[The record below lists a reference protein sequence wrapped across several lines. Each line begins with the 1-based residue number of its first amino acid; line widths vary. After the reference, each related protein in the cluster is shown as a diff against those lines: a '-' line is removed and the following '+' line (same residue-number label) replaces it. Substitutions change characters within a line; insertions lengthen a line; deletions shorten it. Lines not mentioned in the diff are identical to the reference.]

1 LKKSNADVKCKKCRG
16 VIPLLPSTMIANL
29 IMDGD
34 EIEAIQSF
42 CYLSDTIGQSGG
54 CLDVVTA
61 RIKSVWGA
69 FAALLHILTNKAFSI
84 RNRGTVFNSC
94 VKTVLTYGSETW
106 AITVLD
112 TQRPTVADR
121 GMIRWIFG
129 IKLDQRIPTIELLRR
144 LNINRLEEVIRWNR
158 LQLKGHLVRMDYD
171 VWPKKVLEVEAPGR
185 MP

>member
-1 LKKSNADVKCKKCRG
+1 
-16 VIPLLPSTMIANL
+16 
-29 IMDGD
+29 
-34 EIEAIQSF
+34 
-42 CYLSDTIGQSGG
+42 
-54 CLDVVTA
+54 
-61 RIKSVWGA
+61 
-69 FAALLHILTNKAFSI
+69 
-84 RNRGTVFNSC
+84 
-94 VKTVLTYGSETW
+94 
-106 AITVLD
+106 VLD

-171 VWPKKVLEVEAPGR
+171 IWPKKVLEVEAPGR